1 MTRPLI
7 TNKHTSGGGSG
18 LESSPTGH
26 SPRNFCHGEAF
37 SLVEVVIAIGLF
49 AFVIVGILGL
59 FPAALRIRSESAL
72 EARSY
77 LVAQQLFSQVAASP
91 NISNVTVRNG
101 PLLGGDQS
109 KIYNLLQKKVVMGYI
124 ANSSMPYFLYDKN
137 PDSSW
142 THANA
147 ADSQVLEQGGS
158 GPNAKPIDMMAR
170 LFATNVPGWPNLY
183 QITVQVRAPVSLPL
197 TNTKPV
203 TFVTYQTF

>member
-1 MTRPLI
+1 MPRPII
-7 TNKHTSGGGSG
+7 TIMHTLGSG
-18 LESSPTGH
+18 SSPESSLAGQA
-26 SPRNFCHGEAF
+26 PRVPRHREAF

-72 EARSY
+72 ETRSY

-91 NISNVTVRNG
+91 SISNVTVRDG
-101 PLLGGDQS
+101 PLLGDDQS
-109 KIYNLLQKKVVMGYI
+109 KIYNLLQKRVVMGYI

-158 GPNAKPIDMMAR
+158 GTNAKPIDMMAR
-170 LFATNVPGWPNLY
+170 LSATNVPGWPNLY

-203 TFVTYQTF
+203 TFITYQAF

>member
-124 ANSSMPYFLYDKN
+124 ANSSMPYFLYHKN

-147 ADSQVLEQGGS
+147 GDSQVLEQGGS
-158 GPNAKPIDMMAR
+158 GPNAKPVDMMAR
-170 LFATNVPGWPNLY
+170 LSATNVPGWPNLY

-203 TFVTYQTF
+203 TFVTYQAF